1 MKIAIDQ
8 TWITAAFLTA
18 CRIGPLFILTPVFGS
33 SQTPVRVRVLL
44 GLALAA
50 LLVMGGKS
58 WRLTEVGSFGDVLG
72 AAIVELGIG
81 LAFAFGVMAVFA
93 AFLFGGRL
101 LDLQVGFGVAN
112 LLDPITRAQGPLLG
126 TALNLLAVVVFFA
139 FDGHHMILRGLAYSL
154 EQFPPGSAL
163 ARLNVEAVVAH
174 FGLIFTYGLV
184 LVAPA
189 VFALL
194 LLDVAFALVSRTM
207 PQMNVFV
214 VSMPLKVL
222 IGLFMLGVSMSHL
235 QPAMRR
241 LFESLPPYWHRVLAG

>member
-1 MKIAIDQ
+1 MKIAVDQ
-8 TWITAAFLTA
+8 TWVTATLLTA
-18 CRIGPLFILTPVFGS
+18 CRVGPLFILTPVFGS

-50 LLVMGGKS
+50 LLVMGGKG
-58 WRLTEVGSFGDVLG
+58 WPHTGVESFGDILG
-72 AAIVELGIG
+72 AATIELGIG
-81 LAFAFGVMAVFA
+81 FAFAFGVMAMFA
-93 AFLFGGRL
+93 VFLFGGRL
-101 LDLQVGFGVAN
+101 LDLQVGFGEAN

-139 FDGHHMILRGLAYSL
+139 LDGHHMILRGLAYSL

-163 ARLNVEAVVAH
+163 ARLNVDAVVAH
-174 FGLIFTYGLV
+174 FGLIFSYGLV

-194 LLDVAFALVSRTM
+194 LLDVAFALISRTM

-222 IGLFMLGVSMSHL
+222 IGLFMLSLSMNHL
-235 QPAMRR
+235 LPAMRR
-241 LFESLPPYWHRVLAG
+241 AFESLPPYWHRVLAG